1 MKRVIII
8 VIIAMYAILMGG
20 IVYFDFINFIPANA
34 NTLKYCTIVLSFL
47 TAAFLWK
54 DSFNRKDGTIL
65 LLGMFCTLITDIY
78 MIFVPARLFV
88 IGMMLYGQTM
98 CVYFFRYQKAKW
110 AVILPFFIYIPLILY
125 YGFKVDLMTAAAT
138 FYIQVLITNII
149 SIVRCIRKGKF
160 PKINAIL
167 IVTSLIIFA
176 MGDITV
182 VLRNFPLFNIRL
194 ASKFIWLFYTP
205 SQALLAFSA
214 YDFAKS
220 KASPRPGLHP
230 SGMI

>member
-1 MKRVIII
+1 MIIIAAMFVII
-8 VIIAMYAILMGG
+8 MGG
-20 IVYFDFINFIPANA
+20 IIYFDFIDFKPAYA
-34 NTLKYCTIVLSFL
+34 NVLKYSTIVLSFI

-65 LLGMFCTLITDIY
+65 LLGMFCTVITDIY
-78 MIFVPARLFV
+78 MIFVPAPLFV

-98 CVYFFRYQKAKW
+98 CVYFFRYQKAKY
-110 AVILPFFIYIPLILY
+110 AIILPFFIYIPLILFY
-125 YGFKVDLMTAAAT
+125 SLKVDLMTSAAV
-138 FYIQVLITNII
+138 FYAQVLITNIV
-149 SIVRCIRKGKF
+149 SIVQCIKKGKY
-160 PKINAIL
+160 PRINAIL
-167 IVTSLIIFA
+167 IVASLIIFL

-214 YDFAKS
+214 NDFAKDKERRLIKIQS
-220 KASPRPGLHP
+220 
-230 SGMI
+230 